1 MSHLPK
7 VLSQKTRLRFI
18 VDHPF
23 HLIILGLIITLLFA
37 WQLPNLRIQTSIYDL
52 AIEDLPETTL
62 YESFKKEFGTEEIIL
77 VVARGTDIFDE
88 NAFQKIDHLA
98 RKFSRIKGIRKVLS
112 LPGIKKDMDVTEKWT
127 LADFEKIIGPV
138 SLFAKNL
145 LSADKKTTVLTLLL
159 EDVTTK
165 DRIIESVE
173 EIIVRE
179 GKGISL
185 YQIGMPLVSKAL
197 AEYTKKDFLRLPPI
211 TFLVIAIILFCFFRN
226 FRGVLIPMGSV
237 LVALIWTFGL
247 MAWTHTP
254 LSMLTM
260 IVPIFI
266 IAVGTAYCMYILP
279 EYMAAIEKY
288 QTPREASFACFEH
301 IAFPTTLAVITTTIG
316 LGSLLLNRITAIRE
330 FALFSCFGIWSM
342 LIIMLILLPA
352 VFALL
357 PIPGAETARDSSKK
371 GLLDTLL
378 DKIIHINLHRQK
390 IVLPLI
396 ALIALVA
403 IGGIFRIKVETNP
416 VGYFRESTPISR
428 QFHDI
433 YQDMAGSFPL
443 NVVLDSRSD
452 DYFEDPAHLRTI
464 ARIQKYFDTLEGVD
478 KTISF
483 ADYFKL
489 INYASNNYEKAFYA
503 LPQEGFEVR
512 MLMNN
517 FKTMLGQDTFD
528 RFMNKS
534 LSKTSILLR
543 THIASSDD
551 FLRTKKAITAF
562 LQDALPE
569 GFDHQVTGFG
579 IVISQSSRILT
590 DGQVKSLSVTLV
602 LIFGIM
608 FLLFL
613 SIKVGFIAILP
624 NCFPIIMNFG
634 LMGWLGIELSLATSL
649 VASIAIGLAVDDTI
663 HYLVR
668 YNREFKKD
676 LKKERALR
684 DTLKGVGR
692 PIIFTTLTIG
702 LGFSVLLFSHFKP
715 TAVFGLL
722 MVITMGSALIGDLI
736 LLPSLMTHV
745 ELITIWDLLRLKL
758 GKDPEKGIP
767 LFEGLS
773 RTQVHYIIMAGAL
786 RKFETGEVLFNKGDV
801 SDSMYAIISGELEV
815 VDFGDD
821 SDEDGI
827 QGTKKL
833 ISILRLGDVVGEMG
847 MVRSC
852 RRSATVITTA
862 PTELLQIND
871 RMVRRLHWLY
881 PPTAQKFFFNLM
893 AIICDKLEF
902 TTQCLADITTVDGLT
917 GLQNRDYFMEILE
930 KEMERAIRYGSELSV
945 CMIALDNLKGI
956 NHTYG
961 RHVGDKILSGAAK
974 LLSSQVRKNDQVC
987 RYSGQT
993 FALLLI
999 NSPLEDTQKVFE
1011 RFRKQLSQH
1020 VFGGEDTPVYV
1031 PASVGF
1037 TTLRAGTVT
1046 SAEELMGMASESLA
1060 KAREL
1065 DRNQVVGQSMDK

>member
-1 MSHLPK
+1 MPRLPK
-7 VLSQKTRLRFI
+7 FLNQKTRLQYI
-18 VDHPF
+18 VDHPVP
-23 HLIILGLIITLLFA
+23 LILLGLLITLLFA
-37 WQLPNLRIQTSIYDL
+37 WQLPSLRIQTSIYDL
-52 AIEDLPETTL
+52 TIEDLPETIR
-62 YESFKKEFGTEEIIL
+62 YESFKQEFGTEEIIL
-77 VVARGTDIFDE
+77 VVARGKHVFDE
-88 NAFQKIDHLA
+88 TAFQKIDRLA
-98 RKFSRIKGIRKVLS
+98 GEFSQIEGVRRVIS
-112 LPGIKKDMDVTEKWT
+112 LPGIKRDMDVTEKWS
-127 LADFEKIIGPV
+127 LEDFEAIIGPV
-138 SLFAKNL
+138 SLFVRNL

-173 EIIVRE
+173 EIIARE
-179 GKGISL
+179 GQGSSL

-197 AEYTKKDFLRLPPI
+197 GEYTKKDFLRLPPI
-211 TFLVIAIILFCFFRN
+211 TFLVIAVILFCFFRN
-226 FRGVLIPMGSV
+226 FRGVLVPTGSV

-247 MAWTHTP
+247 MAWTRTP

-279 EYMAAIEKY
+279 EYMAAMGEY
-288 QTPREASFACFEH
+288 HTPKEASYACFEH

-342 LIIMLILLPA
+342 LIIMLVLLPG
-352 VFALL
+352 VFALI
-357 PIPGAETARDSSKK
+357 PIPGTGRELSEN
-371 GLLDTLL
+371 GLLDKLL
-378 DKIIHINLHRQK
+378 EKIIHINLYRQK
-390 IVLPLI
+390 IVIPLI
-396 ALIALVA
+396 VLIALVA
-403 IGGIFRIKVETNP
+403 IAGIFRIRAETNP
-416 VGYFRESTPISR
+416 VAYFRESTAISR

-443 NVVLDSRSD
+443 NVVLDSKSD
-452 DYFEDPAHLRTI
+452 DYFEEPAHLKII
-464 ARIQKYFDTLEGVD
+464 AEVQEYCDSLEGVD

-483 ADYFKL
+483 ADYLKL
-489 INYASNNYEKAFYA
+489 INYASNRYETAFYA

-512 MLMNN
+512 MIMNN

-528 RFMNKS
+528 RFMDDS

-543 THIASSDD
+543 THISSSDD
-551 FLRTKKAITAF
+551 FLRIKNEISTF
-562 LQDALPE
+562 LRDALPK
-569 GFDHQVTGFG
+569 GFDYQVTGFG

-590 DGQVKSLSVTLV
+590 EGQIKSLTLTLV
-602 LIFGIM
+602 LIFAIM

-613 SIKVGFIAILP
+613 SGKVGFIAILP
-624 NCFPIIMNFG
+624 NCFPIVMNFG
-634 LMGWLGIELSLATSL
+634 IMGWLGIELSMATSL

-684 DTLKGVGR
+684 DTIQGVGK
-692 PIIFTTLTIG
+692 PIIFTTITIG

-715 TAVFGLL
+715 TGVFGLL
-722 MVITMGSALIGDLI
+722 MVITMGSALIGDLV
-736 LLPSLMTHV
+736 LLPSLMAHV

-773 RTQVHYIIMAGAL
+773 RSQVHYIIMAGAL
-786 RKFETGEVLFNKGDV
+786 RKFETGDVLFNKGDV

-815 VDFGDD
+815 VDFADD
-821 SDEDGI
+821 SDEVGV

-833 ISILRLGDVVGEMG
+833 ISLLKMGDVVGEMG

-852 RRSATVITTA
+852 KRSATVIATE

-902 TTQCLADITTVDGLT
+902 TTQCLSDITTVDGLT
-917 GLQNRDYFMEILE
+917 GLHNRDYFMEALK
-930 KEMERAIRYGSELSV
+930 KEMKRAARYGTDLSI
-945 CMIALDNLKGI
+945 CLIALNNLKGI

-961 RHVGDKILSGAAK
+961 RHAGDTILSGTAA
-974 LLSSQVRKNDQVC
+974 LLSSQVRGSDQVC
-987 RYSGQT
+987 RFSGQS

-999 NSPLEDTQKVFE
+999 NSPMQNALKVCE
-1011 RFRKQLSQH
+1011 RFREQLSRH
-1020 VFGGEDTPVYV
+1020 VFGDETRPVYV
-1031 PASVGF
+1031 SASAAF
-1037 TTLRAGTVT
+1037 TTLQAGTVT
-1046 SAEELMGMASESLA
+1046 SAEELVETASEYLGQ
-1060 KAREL
+1060 ARESGHN
-1065 DRNQVVGQSMDK
+1065 RVIGPSGP